1 MYHVMVKR
9 QLRRV
14 FSDLSAGNY
23 ETILGGM
30 APRFEHVFFGNHPLG
45 GVRHTGRAYR
55 AWFERLRVLF
65 PDLGFDLRN
74 IVVNGWPWNTVI
86 AVEWVDHLTT
96 RDGQRQQNFGVHVIR
111 MRWTKV
117 TEIRI
122 YCDNQRLAEL
132 CELQARSGVAEASA
146 DVITD

>member
-1 MYHVMVKR
+1 MSRGSRLTSACAGCRRGSADDAGASWRPAMYHAIVKR

-45 GVRHTGRAYR
+45 GVRHTPRAYR

-65 PDLGFDLRN
+65 PDLGFELRN
-74 IVVNGWPWNTVI
+74 I
-86 AVEWVDHLTT
+86 
-96 RDGQRQQNFGVHVIR
+96 
-111 MRWTKV
+111 
-117 TEIRI
+117 
-122 YCDNQRLAEL
+122 
-132 CELQARSGVAEASA
+132 
-146 DVITD
+146 